1 MFPTV
6 TYVYLLYCKVCVVL
20 FLLVKLDSKMAL
32 IDALPVLIKTVSISK
47 LEVYLS
53 RQLLEL
59 FGSRDPPPPPSSS
72 PDRGHQ
78 RRLAALWGLVA
89 AVKVNDPPQNVT
101 LLLFQTLEQLYK
113 LPEIRNRVSAVDKRF
128 VVTTPELCDAR

>member
-1 MFPTV
+1 
-6 TYVYLLYCKVCVVL
+6 
-20 FLLVKLDSKMAL
+20 MAL
-32 IDALPVLIKTVSISK
+32 LDALPVLIKTVSISK

-113 LPEIRNRVSAVDKRF
+113 LPEIRNRVSAVDKRC